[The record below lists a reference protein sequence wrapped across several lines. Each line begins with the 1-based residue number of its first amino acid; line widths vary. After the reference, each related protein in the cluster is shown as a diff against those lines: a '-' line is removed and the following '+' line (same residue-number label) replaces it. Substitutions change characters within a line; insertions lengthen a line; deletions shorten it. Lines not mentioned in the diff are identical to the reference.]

1 MSKKPFEEKA
11 FNSHRA
17 KKKAIQREM
26 DAMQEEGDVLETIE
40 PNEEDTDMNA

>member
-26 DAMQEEGDVLETIE
+26 DAMQEEGVE
-40 PNEEDTDMNA
+40 